1 MTALRIAR
9 IEAQVYRAPIANP
22 VQTSFG
28 VMRDRPAVLVRIED
42 YEGAVGW
49 GEIWC
54 NFPTVG
60 AEHRARILESC
71 VAPILLERVWSDPE
85 QAFAEVTRRL
95 HVLSIQTAEPGPIA
109 QAIAGADIAL
119 WDLLG
124 KRQGQPLWRLL
135 GGGPEVQTYASGL
148 NPTDPEILAATK
160 RDEGYTAFK
169 LKVVFGAERDL
180 RNLQALRDLLGAH
193 ATLMV
198 DANQAWSLDEAIVMS
213 QRIAGFHPLWLEEPI
228 LADSS
233 PQDWQKL
240 ARATPV
246 PLAGGEN
253 ILGENNFD
261 AAIAAGALSVIQPD
275 PGKWGGF
282 SGCLPVARR
291 AVANDRMF
299 CPHWLGGGVGLV
311 ASCHLKAAVGGPG
324 FVEVDANPNP
334 LRDLIARPALA
345 RMGGSIRLSD
355 RPGLGLSDDW
365 AAIAGFRRAHE
376 Y

>member
-1 MTALRIAR
+1 MTTLRIAR
-9 IEAQVYRAPIANP
+9 IEAQVYRAPIASP

-28 VMRDRPAVLVRIED
+28 VMRDRPAVLVRVED
-42 YEGAVGW
+42 HEGAVGW

-71 VAPILLERVWSDPE
+71 VAPILLERAWADPE

-135 GGGPEVQTYASGL
+135 GGAPEVQTYASGL
-148 NPTDPEILAATK
+148 NPTDPEILAAAK

-169 LKVVFGAERDL
+169 LKVGFGAQRDL

-198 DANQAWSLDEAIVMS
+198 DANQAWSLDEAIEMS
-213 QRIAGFHPLWLEEPI
+213 QRIATFHPVWLEEPI
-228 LADSS
+228 PADSAA
-233 PQDWQKL
+233 QDWQAL

-253 ILGENNFD
+253 ILGEESFD
-261 AAIAAGALSVIQPD
+261 AAIAAGALSVLQPD
-275 PGKWGGF
+275 IGKWGGF
-282 SGCLPVARR
+282 SGCLPVGRR

-345 RMGGSIRLSD
+345 RTGGSIRLSD
-355 RPGLGLSDDW
+355 RPGLGLSEDW
-365 AAIAGFRRAHE
+365 GAIAGFRRAHE

>member
-9 IEAQVYRAPIANP
+9 IEAQVYRAPIDNP

-42 YEGAVGW
+42 HEGAVGW

-71 VAPILLERVWSDPE
+71 VAPILLEHTWADPE

-124 KRQGQPLWRLL
+124 KRQGQPLWKLL
-135 GGGPEVQTYASGL
+135 GGNPEVQTYASGL
-148 NPTDPEILAATK
+148 NPTDPELLAAAK

-169 LKVVFGAERDL
+169 LKVGFGAQRDL

-213 QRIAGFHPLWLEEPI
+213 QRIAGFHPVWLEEPI
-228 LADSS
+228 PADSS
-233 PQDWQKL
+233 PQDWQAL

-253 ILGENNFD
+253 ILGEENFD
-261 AAIAAGALSVIQPD
+261 AAIAAGSLSVIQPD
-275 PGKWGGF
+275 LGKWGGF

-291 AVANDRMF
+291 AVANERMF

-311 ASCHLKAAVGGPG
+311 ASCHLKAAAGGPG

-334 LRDLIARPALA
+334 LRDLIAQPALG

-365 AAIAGFRRAHE
+365 GAIAGFRRAHM

>member
-169 LKVVFGAERDL
+169 LKVGFGAERDL